1 MTVEIR
7 RRDKPAPLSV
17 RVTLAEQRVL
27 NRRQR
32 VRTRIALL
40 GRTLRSQLSSPAALL
55 WAGGLGF
62 AAAEFTRRPIR
73 PPANAERRPSAKAE
87 RPRAPPV
94 TLIDR
99 VLKLMTFVRMLSSVF
114 PAADAHPE
122 HPGPSG

>member
-1 MTVEIR
+1 MTADIR

-27 NRRQR
+27 DRRQM

-62 AAAEFTRRPIR
+62 AAAEFTRLPVR
-73 PPANAERRPSAKAE
+73 ASGHAE
-87 RPRAPPV
+87 RPRAPPAPV

-99 VLKLMTFVRMLSSVF
+99 VLKLIAFARTLSSVF
-114 PAADAHPE
+114 PAAATHPE

>member
-1 MTVEIR
+1 MTVDVR

-27 NRRQR
+27 ARRQM

-40 GRTLRSQLSSPAALL
+40 GQALRSQLSSPAALL

-73 PPANAERRPSAKAE
+73 ASGKAE
-87 RPRAPPV
+87 RPRAPPAPA

-99 VLKLMTFVRMLSSVF
+99 VLKLMTFVRTLSSVF
-114 PAADAHPE
+114 PAADTHPE
-122 HPGPSG
+122 HPGLYD

>member
-1 MTVEIR
+1 MTVDIR

-27 NRRQR
+27 DRRQM

-62 AAAEFTRRPIR
+62 AAAEFM
-73 PPANAERRPSAKAE
+73 RRPSRAPGNAE
-87 RPRAPPV
+87 PPRAPPAPV

-99 VLKLMTFVRMLSSVF
+99 VLELMTFVRTLSSVF

>member
-1 MTVEIR
+1 MSVDIR

-27 NRRQR
+27 ARRQM

-40 GRTLRSQLSSPAALL
+40 GRTLRNQLSSPAALL

-73 PPANAERRPSAKAE
+73 ASGHAE

-99 VLKLMTFVRMLSSVF
+99 VLKLIAFARTISSAF
-114 PAADAHPE
+114 PAADAYPE

>member
-1 MTVEIR
+1 MTVDVR

-27 NRRQR
+27 ARRQM

-62 AAAEFTRRPIR
+62 AAGEFTRRPVR
-73 PPANAERRPSAKAE
+73 ASGKAE
-87 RPRAPPV
+87 RPRAPV
-94 TLIDR
+94 TLVDR
-99 VLKLMTFVRMLSSVF
+99 VLKLMTFVRTLSSVF
-114 PAADAHPE
+114 PAADVHPE
-122 HPGPSG
+122 HQRLYD

>member
-1 MTVEIR
+1 MTVDVR

-27 NRRQR
+27 ARRQM

-40 GRTLRSQLSSPAALL
+40 GRTLRSQLSSPATLL

-62 AAAEFTRRPIR
+62 AAGEFMRRPIR
-73 PPANAERRPSAKAE
+73 ASDKVE
-87 RPRAPPV
+87 RPRAPPPAPV

-99 VLKLMTFVRMLSSVF
+99 VLKLMTFVRTLSSVF

-122 HPGPSG
+122 DQRLYD